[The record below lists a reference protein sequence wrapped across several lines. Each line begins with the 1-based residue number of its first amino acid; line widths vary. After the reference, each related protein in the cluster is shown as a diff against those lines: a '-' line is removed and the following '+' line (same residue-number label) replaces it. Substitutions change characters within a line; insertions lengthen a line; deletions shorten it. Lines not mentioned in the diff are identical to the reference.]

1 MSKIARFEEEY
12 PSLDS
17 YWRSIIL
24 FGKNSASYKFALAKS
39 LLEIV
44 PTGKTEISLEELALP
59 FSKHLCEHLK
69 KAPKQGTSARSQFL
83 EACNNFNQEIITH
96 DELIDITVKKGF
108 NNVIDAFHNVNNSSI
123 PVQFYDKDYS
133 SRNKK
138 IILTDDLFK
147 LQQLPYFKDF
157 DHEAEARWNLVETAW
172 ELGVAKN
179 LLSVNYDDNHQLFFV
194 NQDLKRKD
202 VTSARD
208 ALNGYQKGRCFYCFD
223 DITIDSSNENLCD
236 VDHFYPHMLQP
247 SMPEVN
253 LNGVWN
259 LVLACPK
266 CNRGMNG
273 KFAAIPATKYLE
285 RLHKRNE
292 YLINSHHPLRETLMM
307 QTGMTEEQRVH
318 FLKTIDKFAINRMR
332 HRWETE
338 QVKEPTF

>member
-1 MSKIARFEEEY
+1 M
-12 PSLDS
+12 
-17 YWRSIIL
+17 
-24 FGKNSASYKFALAKS
+24 
-39 LLEIV
+39 
-44 PTGKTEISLEELALP
+44 
-59 FSKHLCEHLK
+59 
-69 KAPKQGTSARSQFL
+69 
-83 EACNNFNQEIITH
+83 
-96 DELIDITVKKGF
+96 
-108 NNVIDAFHNVNNSSI
+108 
-123 PVQFYDKDYS
+123 
-133 SRNKK
+133 
-138 IILTDDLFK
+138 
-147 LQQLPYFKDF
+147 
-157 DHEAEARWNLVETAW
+157 
-172 ELGVAKN
+172 AKN

-273 KFAAIPATKYLE
+273 KFASIPATKYLE

-292 YLINSHHPLRETLMM
+292 YLINSHLPLRETLMM
-307 QTGMTEEQRVH
+307 QTGMTEEQRVN
-318 FLKTIDKFAINRMR
+318 FLKTIDRFAINQLI